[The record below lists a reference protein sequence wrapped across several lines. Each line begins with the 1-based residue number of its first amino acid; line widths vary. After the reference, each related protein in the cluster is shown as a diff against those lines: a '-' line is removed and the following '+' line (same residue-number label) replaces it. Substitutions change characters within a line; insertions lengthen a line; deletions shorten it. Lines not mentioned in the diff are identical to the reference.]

1 MTTTATT
8 TKPTSTAS
16 VMAVMACSK
25 RHGDHIARI
34 WHRDPQSP
42 DLWQTFD
49 EDMFRLTAA
58 TDELIDPAEVRCTPT
73 RGGRGTRRIRLT
85 AIQLVGLAPG
95 SVVLDA
101 EGEAWQSD
109 DAHLWNVVGEP
120 KLTIHSTILN
130 EAYGP
135 CFLVWEPARP

>member
-1 MTTTATT
+1 M
-8 TKPTSTAS
+8 
-16 VMAVMACSK
+16 
-25 RHGDHIARI
+25 
-34 WHRDPQSP
+34 
-42 DLWQTFD
+42 
-49 EDMFRLTAA
+49 LTPPP
-58 TDELIDPAEVRCTPT
+58 DELIDPAPMQCTPT
-73 RGGRGTRRIRLT
+73 RGSRGTRRIRLT

-109 DAHLWNVVGEP
+109 DDHRWNVVGER

-135 CFLVWEPARP
+135 CFLVWEPPRP